1 MIPNYQNCTLCPRMC
16 GVDRAAGELGYCRM
30 PGQVRAARAALHYW
44 EEPVISGE
52 RGSGA
57 VFFSGCT
64 LRCRFCQNYEIS
76 TLGKGFPLSSGRQW
90 KPVEDPNE
98 VALDQR
104 RCELSSGR
112 QGEVVG
118 EPCEAAVDQ
127 RRRGSS
133 ARLREIFER
142 LIAEGA
148 HNVNLVTPT
157 QFLPDI
163 LPALTPKL
171 PVPVVYNCGGYERV
185 ETLRAL
191 EGLVDVWLPDLKYSD
206 NALARR
212 LSGAGDYVQTAQ
224 AAILEMYRQTGPC
237 VIEDG
242 LLKKGVLIRHL
253 ILPGHIENSLG
264 VLDWIAQSFPR
275 GAVTVSLMSQ
285 YTPAGAAASEPPFDR
300 RITREEYDA
309 VLSWLYLDGLTA
321 GFTQGP
327 EAASLEFVPEF
338 DGLGI
343 IVDS

>member
-1 MIPNYQNCTLCPRMC
+1 MALDYRRCTLCPRQC
-16 GVDRAAGELGYCRM
+16 GVDRTAGQLGYCRM
-30 PGQVRAARAALHYW
+30 PAQLRAARAAAHYW

-64 LRCRFCQNYEIS
+64 LRCRYCQNYEIS
-76 TLGKGFPLSSGRQW
+76 ALGNGVPL
-90 KPVEDPNE
+90 
-98 VALDQR
+98 
-104 RCELSSGR
+104 
-112 QGEVVG
+112 
-118 EPCEAAVDQ
+118 
-127 RRRGSS
+127 SS
-133 ARLREIFER
+133 ARLREVFER
-142 LIAEGA
+142 LLAEGA

-171 PVPVVYNCGGYERV
+171 PAPVVYNCGGYERV

-237 VIEDG
+237 VVEDG
-242 LLKKGVLIRHL
+242 LLKRGVLIRHL
-253 ILPGHIENSLG
+253 ILPGQLDNSLG
-264 VLDWIAQSFPR
+264 VLDWIARSFPR
-275 GAVTVSLMSQ
+275 GSVAVSLMSQ
-285 YTPAGAAASEPPFDR
+285 YTPAGPAKTEPPFDR

-309 VLSWLYLDGLTA
+309 ALSWLYLDGLTEGYA
-321 GFTQGP
+321 QGP
-327 EAASLEFVPEF
+327 EAASLDFVPDF
-338 DGLGI
+338 DGTGI
-343 IVDS
+343 I